1 MRAGHMRAGRIADRF
16 LPALLAAG
24 FLLAA
29 PPAVALA
36 DPPPLRVLPTRMGF
50 DALAERLNEA
60 VAANGMGVVARASAS
75 DGAAARGIEIPGN
88 MVVMVFRN
96 DFALRMLAAS
106 VPAGIEAPLRFYVTE
121 NADGGATLSYPPPS
135 RVFAPYGNKA
145 LDEMAAE
152 LDAIFARI
160 AGDAVAAR

>member
-1 MRAGHMRAGRIADRF
+1 MRPRASR
-16 LPALLAAG
+16 LSLALLVAG
-24 FLLAA
+24 LLFAAA
-29 PPAVALA
+29 PAGAAVPAVRA
-36 DPPPLRVLPTRMGF
+36 LPTEMGF
-50 DALAERLNEA
+50 DALAKRLSEA

-75 DGAAARGIEIPGN
+75 AGAAARGIKIPGN

-121 NADGGATLSYPPPS
+121 NADGGATLSYPLPS
-135 RVFAPYGNKA
+135 RVFAPYGNKL

-152 LDAIFARI
+152 LDTIFARI
-160 AGDAVAAR
+160 ADDAVAAR